1 MYSSK
6 GGDATSISRKSSNNS
21 STGDSKTSNNT
32 TSSGSNRIAIS
43 LLTCQRVTKPENTE
57 LPSPDTLTR
66 PRVHKYLERYV
77 HERRAF
83 QSPVTQPAVQ

>member
-1 MYSSK
+1 MLLVLV
-6 GGDATSISRKSSNNS
+6 GRVVITVVLVVVRLAIILLVVVVT
-21 STGDSKTSNNT
+21 
-32 TSSGSNRIAIS
+32 IAIS

-66 PRVHKYLERYV
+66 PCVRKYLERYV